1 MASERAVRK
10 RSFCRGG
17 EIFAFTC
24 GLRRARLLSIALVF
38 GSLSSPLSSAAG
50 TLILDCTYEEVLTG
64 TNGVVKNYSVVETI
78 KVGSGIYQVWSSKDR
93 AWGENQCNRGRCT
106 SNANIFSYDLSDIN
120 AYDGYLLAD
129 TEQLT
134 VDHATGRLI
143 AEKKTSTTT
152 PLTGYQAETT
162 WYDDGTCVEGTD
174 PAMAP
179 TRKF

>member
-1 MASERAVRK
+1 M
-10 RSFCRGG
+10 
-17 EIFAFTC
+17 
-24 GLRRARLLSIALVF
+24 
-38 GSLSSPLSSAAG
+38 
-50 TLILDCTYEEVLTG
+50 
-64 TNGVVKNYSVVETI
+64 VETI

-106 SNANIFSYDLSDIN
+106 SNANIFLYDLSDIN

-162 WYDDGTCVEGTD
+162 WYDEGTCVHGTD
-174 PAMAP
+174 PATAS
-179 TRKF
+179 TKKF